1 MEKLLPRAYREGQKG
16 FTLVELMVVIVI
28 IAILATTGFAIFTGI
43 QKSARDSRRKADV
56 DAISK
61 ALEVHNNQSVNQ
73 YCAGAIGTYCAPVAT
88 WFAGGTV
95 PTDPSSGAAYAG
107 LPANGAATYTV
118 TATLEGGGT
127 YSRSNQQ

>member
-1 MEKLLPRAYREGQKG
+1 MEKLLPRAYRESQKG

-61 ALEVHNNQSVNQ
+61 ALETHYNQSLNQ
-73 YCAGAIGTYCAPVAT
+73 YCTAAIGTYCALQTT
-88 WFAGGTV
+88 WFSGGSIPV
-95 PTDPSSGAAYAG
+95 DPSTNASYAG
-107 LPANGAATYTV
+107 LPANGAATYTI
-118 TATLEGGGT
+118 TATLEAGGT